1 MTGQAFFVLTAL
13 ADGPRHGYGIVG
25 EVAELPIAGSGLT
38 QRDAVA
44 IVRDQR
50 GTSNHIPEPLPAT
63 SGTLRLRV
71 RFECL
76 RGVCPGDWP
85 ACAA

>member
-13 ADGPRHGYGIVG
+13 ADGLRHGYGIVG

-44 IVRDQR
+44 VVQNQR
-50 GTSNHIPEPLPAT
+50 GTGTHRPSAT
-63 SGTLRLRV
+63 RHK
-71 RFECL
+71 
-76 RGVCPGDWP
+76 
-85 ACAA
+85 

>member
-13 ADGPRHGYGIVG
+13 ADGLRHGYGIVG

-44 IVRDQR
+44 ILQDQR
-50 GTSNHIPEPLPAT
+50 GT
-63 SGTLRLRV
+63 GTHR
-71 RFECL
+71 
-76 RGVCPGDWP
+76 P
-85 ACAA
+85 